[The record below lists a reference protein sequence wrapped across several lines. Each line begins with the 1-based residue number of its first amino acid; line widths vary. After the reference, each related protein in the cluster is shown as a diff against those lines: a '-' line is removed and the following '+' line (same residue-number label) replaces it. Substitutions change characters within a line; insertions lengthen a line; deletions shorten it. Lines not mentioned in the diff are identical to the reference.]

1 MENNFELVLEKIEK
15 RTKHKYPYMTHL
27 FEVLLSTWV
36 LTRKTSPHVFV
47 FSYYS
52 QHDVFSLISPT
63 RGESGGIY
71 TI

>member
-1 MENNFELVLEKIEK
+1 MDFELVLEK
-15 RTKHKYPYMTHL
+15 
-27 FEVLLSTWV
+27 VVLSTWV
-36 LTRKTSPHVFV
+36 LTRKTSRHVFV

-71 TI
+71 TM